1 MQIRMQAIGPDTRD
15 VRYRYHVLENLGYKK
30 RKAK

>member
-1 MQIRMQAIGPDTRD
+1 MQIRMQAIGPDARD
-15 VRYRYHVLENLGYKK
+15 VLRRYHALENRGYKK